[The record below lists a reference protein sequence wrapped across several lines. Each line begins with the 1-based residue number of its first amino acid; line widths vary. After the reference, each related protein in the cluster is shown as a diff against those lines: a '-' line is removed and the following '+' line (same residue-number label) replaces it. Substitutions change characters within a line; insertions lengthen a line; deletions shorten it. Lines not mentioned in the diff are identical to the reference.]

1 MKTAINI
8 SLVAAGLAAILVIGA
23 KFIIEFAKQNP
34 NIF

>member
-8 SLVAAGLAAILVIGA
+8 ILVSAGLAAIVLIGA
-23 KFIIEFAKQNP
+23 KFIMEVAKQNP